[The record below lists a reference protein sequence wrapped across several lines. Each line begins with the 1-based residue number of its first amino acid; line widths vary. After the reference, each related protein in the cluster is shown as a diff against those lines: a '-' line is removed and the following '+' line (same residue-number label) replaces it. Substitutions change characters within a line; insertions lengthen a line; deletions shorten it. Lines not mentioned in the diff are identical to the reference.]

1 MIGRSMALTSP
12 ALPAPTPDEHVE
24 TEHRVTP
31 LELFF
36 DLVFVFAITQ
46 ITGLMAAHPTWRG
59 LLHGLLVLVVLWQAW
74 VAYAWLTNSIDPDA
88 GVARVTVLA
97 AMAAMLVVSLAV
109 PEAFGDNAL
118 LFAIAYLLV
127 RVLHVV
133 LYLAQARDAGVH
145 AAIARL
151 SRTLFIGPAILI
163 AAALAGGALRDALWA
178 VAVLLDVGGVFLSG
192 LEGWTV
198 APGHFAERHGLVII
212 IALGESIVAIGA
224 GTGHLDAGVVA
235 AAIVGLVVVFALWWA
250 YFDVVAVVAER
261 RLRRATGVERA
272 RLARDSYSYLHLP
285 MVGGIVL
292 LALGVKTTLHAVE
305 DPLKPVAA
313 VALCGGVALY
323 LLGHIAFRLRNVH
336 SLNRQRLFVAAVCL
350 ALIVPA
356 RSVPALLTMTIL
368 AVLLAGLIL
377 YEAIHF
383 AEARARIRTQVG

>member
-1 MIGRSMALTSP
+1 MIGRAMALTSSAP
-12 ALPAPTPDEHVE
+12 PAPTPDEHVE

-46 ITGLMAAHPTWRG
+46 VTGLMAAQPTWRG
-59 LLHGLLVLVVLWQAW
+59 LFHGLLVLAVLWQAW

-109 PEAFGDNAL
+109 PEAFGGNAV
-118 LFAIAYLLV
+118 LFAVAYLLV
-127 RVLHVV
+127 RLLHVV
-133 LYLAQARDAGVH
+133 LYLGQARDAGVH
-145 AAIARL
+145 AAVARM
-151 SRTLFIGPAILI
+151 SRPLLI
-163 AAALAGGALRDALWA
+163 APSILVAAAFADGSLRDGLWGVAL
-178 VAVLLDVGGVFLSG
+178 VLDIGGVFFSG
-192 LEGWTV
+192 SEGWNV
-198 APGHFAERHGLVII
+198 APGHFAERHGLIVL

-224 GTGHLDAGVVA
+224 GTGHLDVGVVA
-235 AAIVGLVVVFALWWA
+235 AAVLGLVVVFALWWA
-250 YFDVVAVVAER
+250 YFDVVALVAER

-323 LLGHIAFRLRNVH
+323 LLGHIAFRLRNVN
-336 SLNRQRLFVAAVCL
+336 SLNRQRLLVAAVCL
-350 ALIVPA
+350 GLIAPA
-356 RSVPALLTMTIL
+356 TSMPALLTMAIL
-368 AVLLAGLIL
+368 ALLLGGLIL
-377 YEAIHF
+377 FEAIRF
-383 AEARARIRTQVG
+383 ADARARIRAYVG